1 MSGRIHGLTIRI
13 PAFRRQQR
21 RDDLVPPLILG
32 EFISQPFLESRLIDR
47 GRFNRP
53 AHEHRIPIVG
63 PPSGVLRAFQ
73 QLIDDAGP
81 LVAAR
86 IEQKLAHLRRRRQ
99 RAGNVQINPPQIS
112 SVINFRP
119 GQTRANNAIVT
130 LGPAGDVLV
139 RTGMGSGSVQFI
151 LDVDGYFDD

>member
-1 MSGRIHGLTIRI
+1 MTPCRILDT
-13 PAFRRQQR
+13 
-21 RDDLVPPLILG
+21 RD
-32 EFISQPFLESRLIDR
+32 
-47 GRFNRP
+47 
-53 AHEHRIPIVG
+53 
-63 PPSGVLRAFQ
+63 PSGPWGGPALAAGSDRVFVLAGRCNIPVTARAVSVNVTVTGPSDFGH
-73 QLIDDAGP
+73 LVLLAAGG
-81 LVAAR
+81 ATTTT
-86 IEQKLAHLRRRRQ
+86 
-99 RAGNVQINPPQIS
+99 